1 MPLAIRKEVLDFVR
15 SSEVIL
21 ASALRTPAL
30 TKDERELLAEY
41 AAHVSRSVNHL

>member
-21 ASALRTPAL
+21 ASVLMKPAL
-30 TKDERELLAEY
+30 TKDERDLLAQY
-41 AAHVSRSVNHL
+41 AAYVSRSVNDL